1 MKRNGAELEVD
12 FSAGDKNIV
21 DEEDFWIKVGLRM
34 QVASM
39 SVLLRPLNTEIV
51 GRGLEDFKEN
61 SIPQTH
67 SPATRVN
74 KLYTTNLQC
83 YGEFLETS

>member
-1 MKRNGAELEVD
+1 MGQNLGAD
-12 FSAGDKNIV
+12 FSAVDKNIV
-21 DEEDFWIKVGLRM
+21 NGDFWIKVGLRM

-39 SVLLRPLNTEIV
+39 SVLLRPLNTKIV
-51 GRGLEDFKEN
+51 GRGLEDDKEN

-67 SPATRVN
+67 PPAMRVN
-74 KLYTTNLQC
+74 KLYVTNLQC